1 MNWLFV
7 GFSIIAGALM
17 SMQAGVNGALGKR
30 VGTVEGAFISFAVG
44 TLALLLLVIFM
55 GKGNILS
62 VFSVPKWQL
71 IGGLLGALY
80 IFIMVL
86 AVPKIGVGSA
96 VVAVIAGQMLA
107 STFID
112 HFNVFGGRQI
122 LIDWKRVVA
131 LILLAFALYLFNKK

>member
-1 MNWLFV
+1 
-7 GFSIIAGALM
+7 M

-112 HFNVFGGRQI
+112 HFNVFGGKQI

>member
-1 MNWLFV
+1 
-7 GFSIIAGALM
+7 M

>member
-1 MNWLFV
+1 
-7 GFSIIAGALM
+7 M

-44 TLALLLLVIFM
+44 TLALLLLAIFM

>member
-44 TLALLLLVIFM
+44 TLALLLLAIFM

-96 VVAVIAGQMLA
+96 VVAVIAGQMLT

-112 HFNVFGGRQI
+112 HFNIFGGRQI

>member
-1 MNWLFV
+1 
-7 GFSIIAGALM
+7 M

-44 TLALLLLVIFM
+44 TLALLLLAIFM

-96 VVAVIAGQMLA
+96 VVAVIAGQMLT

-112 HFNVFGGRQI
+112 HFNIFGGRQI